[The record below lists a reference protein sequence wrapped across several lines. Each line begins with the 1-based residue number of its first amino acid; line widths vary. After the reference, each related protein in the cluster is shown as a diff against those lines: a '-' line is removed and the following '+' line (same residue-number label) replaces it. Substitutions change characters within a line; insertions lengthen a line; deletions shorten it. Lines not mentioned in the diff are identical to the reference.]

1 MIWSDDPVRD
11 AAAYD
16 AEAEEKIKQLPVC
29 DECNEHIQA
38 EGYYDINGKKIC
50 PDCMSYHWEWI
61 EV

>member
-1 MIWSDDPVRD
+1 MNWTDDPVRD

-16 AEAEEKIKQLPVC
+16 AESEERIKQMPVC
-29 DECNEHIQA
+29 DECHEHIQG

-50 PDCMSYHWEWI
+50 TDCMSYHWEWI